1 MTLVVTDTTC
11 LIALDRIDRLHV
23 LPALFEVVAPP
34 AVVVEFGRRPPWLS
48 VLPVADAAR
57 VADLKTALDAGEAEA
72 IALALSLPQT
82 TLLIDE
88 VRGRRVATRLGLN
101 VLGTAGVLLRAKRHG
116 LAPAVRPLLDALRE
130 EHSFRLSDALYGQ
143 VLREAGEA

>member
-23 LPALFEVVAPP
+23 LPALFDVVAPP
-34 AVVVEFGRRPPWLS
+34 AAVAEFRRRPPWLS
-48 VLPVADAAR
+48 ALPAADASR
-57 VADLKTALDAGEAEA
+57 VADLKTTLDAGEAEA

-88 VRGRRVATRLGLN
+88 VRGRRVATRLGLD
-101 VLGTAGVLLRAKRHG
+101 VLGTAGVLLRAKRWG
-116 LAPAVRPLLDALRE
+116 LVPAVRPLRQ
-130 EHSFRLSDALYGQ
+130 EHSFRLSDALYAQ
-143 VLREAGEA
+143 VAREAGEA